1 MKHCVLLCFVLFFEL
16 CCDLT
21 AACRAPELR
30 TLCFAWPISVG
41 VLGHSVVEAE
51 VRKANGI
58 DAATGQVAPV
68 GVAAAG
74 SENRAT
80 HRR

>member
-1 MKHCVLLCFVLFFEL
+1 M
-16 CCDLT
+16 
-21 AACRAPELR
+21 ACPAPDLR
-30 TLCFAWPISVG
+30 TLSFAWPIFVG

-58 DAATGQVAPV
+58 DAATGHVAPV
-68 GVAAAG
+68 RVAAAG
-74 SENRAT
+74 SEDRAT